1 MSILKRIFLLFP
13 PLNCWMDRSKDS
25 NPFRLTGSS
34 AVIWI
39 LSKYVVDYRVGLWE
53 SCTVDSIGYTC
64 VTELPFQISCAGS
77 VTSQSFPWEKSTAHL
92 VILENL
98 WKISLPAIISDLP
111 SHLCAHGREDK
122 WIEAVEGKQPT

>member
-13 PLNCWMDRSKDS
+13 PLNCWMDRSKDN
-25 NPFRLTGSS
+25 NPFRLTDNS

-39 LSKYVVDYRVGLWE
+39 LSKYVIDYRVGLWE

-64 VTELPFQISCAGS
+64 VTELPFQICRAGS
-77 VTSQSFPWEKSTAHL
+77 VTSQSFTWEKSTVHL

-98 WKISLPAIISDLP
+98 RKISLPAIISDLP

-122 WIEAVEGKQPT
+122 WIE